1 MSNQQSPIDDSDQA
15 TVVRSEVT
23 GFEQGIAAL
32 AGLFTA
38 GPLGALASWA
48 AIKGVQGKWAP
59 WFILGIP
66 SAIAINAFYFGIFLL
81 FGNAL
86 NSIANQ
92 QTPSQRSTVK
102 QDSYTR
108 ETNQT
113 QAASDTPNQR
123 NTNYSQSRNDYYDLP
138 PGKVHI
144 ARIFGD
150 RTSMTRSAEGALRY
164 NNGNI
169 IIGTFIINCANKT
182 LEPRDFIFRSKSG
195 RVLKEGQVWEPQF
208 KTRWGAEVLFVSS
221 VCE

>member
-1 MSNQQSPIDDSDQA
+1 MSNQQSPTDNGDQA
-15 TVVRSEVT
+15 TVVRGEVT

-66 SAIAINAFYFGIFLL
+66 SAIAINAFYFGMFVLL
-81 FGNAL
+81 GNAL
-86 NSIANQ
+86 NSIADR
-92 QTPSQRSTVK
+92 QTPAQQSAVR

-108 ETNQT
+108 ETNPSQEES
-113 QAASDTPNQR
+113 ATPNQG
-123 NTNYSQSRNDYYDLP
+123 NTNYSQRGNDYDDLP
-138 PGKVHI
+138 PGKVKI
-144 ARIFGD
+144 ARISGD
-150 RTSMTRSAEGALRY
+150 NISRTKTAEGALRY

-169 IIGTFIINCANKT
+169 ITGTFIVDCKNKT
-182 LEPRDFIFRSKSG
+182 LEPRDFVFRSKSG
-195 RVLKEGQVWEPQF
+195 RVIKEGQTWEPQF
-208 KTRWGAEVLFVSS
+208 TTRWGAEVLFVSS

>member
-1 MSNQQSPIDDSDQA
+1 MSNPQSPIGNGDQP
-15 TVVRSEVT
+15 TVVQGDVT

-66 SAIAINAFYFGIFLL
+66 SAIAINAFYFGMFLL

-86 NSIANQ
+86 NSVADRQNPAQ
-92 QTPSQRSTVK
+92 ESTIR
-102 QDSYTR
+102 QDSYNR
-108 ETNQT
+108 ELNPSQATSGPPNPGSTINSQT
-113 QAASDTPNQR
+113 
-123 NTNYSQSRNDYYDLP
+123 RNDYEDLP
-138 PGKVHI
+138 PGKVNI
-144 ARIFGD
+144 TRVSGD
-150 RTSMTRSAEGALRY
+150 PTSAIKSAEGALRY

-169 IIGTFIINCANKT
+169 IVGTFIVDCTNKT
-182 LEPRDFIFRSKSG
+182 LEPRDFVFRSKTG
-195 RVLKEGQVWEPQF
+195 RILKEGQVWAPQF

-221 VCE
+221 VCD

>member
-1 MSNQQSPIDDSDQA
+1 MSNQQSPFDDGNQT
-15 TVVRSEVT
+15 TVVRGEVT

-48 AIKGVQGKWAP
+48 TIKGVQGKWTP

-66 SAIAINAFYFGIFLL
+66 SAIAINAFYFGMFVL

-86 NSIANQ
+86 NSTAYRQTSVQ
-92 QTPSQRSTVK
+92 QSTVR

-108 ETNQT
+108 EANQS
-113 QAASDTPNQR
+113 QAASTTPNQG
-123 NTNYSQSRNDYYDLP
+123 NTSYSQRGNDYDDLP

-144 ARIFGD
+144 ARFSGD
-150 RTSMTRSAEGALRY
+150 NASGIKSAEGALRY

-169 IIGTFIINCANKT
+169 IIGTFIVDCNNKT
-182 LEPRDFIFRSKSG
+182 LEPRDFVFRSKSG
-195 RVLKEGQVWEPQF
+195 RVLKEGQIWEPQF

>member
-1 MSNQQSPIDDSDQA
+1 MSNQQSPTDYGDQA
-15 TVVRSEVT
+15 TVVRGEVT

-66 SAIAINAFYFGIFLL
+66 SAIAINAFYFGMFIL
-81 FGNAL
+81 FGNAVNNISDRQNPAQQSPIRQ
-86 NSIANQ
+86 NSYPREINQ
-92 QTPSQRSTVK
+92 LQATSATPNPRST
-102 QDSYTR
+102 T
-108 ETNQT
+108 
-113 QAASDTPNQR
+113 
-123 NTNYSQSRNDYYDLP
+123 YSQTRNYYEDLP

-144 ARIFGD
+144 ATMSGD
-150 RTSMTRSAEGALRY
+150 SASAIKSAEGALRY

-169 IIGTFIINCANKT
+169 IIGTFIVDCTNKT
-182 LEPRDFIFRSKSG
+182 LEPRDFIFRSRAGKI
-195 RVLKEGQVWEPQF
+195 LKAGQVWEPQF
-208 KTRWGAEVLFVSS
+208 KTRWGAEVLLVSS